1 LPLIDETLAQI
12 IGAKYLTK
20 INICHAFNRIRMQ
33 TEEDEDLTTFKT
45 RFRSYKYKVLPFGLT
60 NGPVTFQRYMNETLM
75 EYMNRFV
82 TVYMDDLLI
91 YSANHAEHT

>member
-1 LPLIDETLAQI
+1 
-12 IGAKYLTK
+12 
-20 INICHAFNRIRMQ
+20 MQ